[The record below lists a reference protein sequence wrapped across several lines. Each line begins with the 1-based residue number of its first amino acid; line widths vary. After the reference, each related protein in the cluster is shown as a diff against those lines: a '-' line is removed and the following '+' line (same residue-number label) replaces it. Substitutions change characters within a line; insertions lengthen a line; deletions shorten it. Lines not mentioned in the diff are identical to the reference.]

1 MAYFTGVSYLTA
13 GAKSAEERIF
23 LEKLFLVIDQM
34 IDEKVE
40 KYISDHKEAFFLDLK
55 TTLNGK
61 IVDLPA
67 VKSELINQI
76 VEQLRN

>member
-1 MAYFTGVSYLTA
+1 MAYFTGISYLTA
-13 GAKSAEERIF
+13 GAKSAEERVF

-34 IDEKVE
+34 IDEKIE
-40 KYISDHKEAFFLDLK
+40 KYISEHKEALLIDLK

-67 VKSELINQI
+67 VKGELVNQI
-76 VEQLRN
+76 IEQLRN